1 LKEIKSSPLTDRLKF
16 TLALRHSTAPSPST
30 PPHVTNPENFGNNN
44 HNHNSR
50 QTIFWH
56 HIPIFKNEKKTNSFH
71 WIVLSG
77 TGQQTTAQ
85 TSAEKP
91 EHYDLL
97 PRQKITAGHQV
108 RAI

>member
-1 LKEIKSSPLTDRLKF
+1 L
-16 TLALRHSTAPSPST
+16 
-30 PPHVTNPENFGNNN
+30 
-44 HNHNSR
+44 
-50 QTIFWH
+50 IF
-56 HIPIFKNEKKTNSFH
+56 ILFKKTKQNSFH

-85 TSAEKP
+85 TSVEKP

-97 PRQKITAGHQV
+97 PRQKITAGNQV

>member
-1 LKEIKSSPLTDRLKF
+1 LKNS
-16 TLALRHSTAPSPST
+16 
-30 PPHVTNPENFGNNN
+30 NN
-44 HNHNSR
+44 S
-50 QTIFWH
+50 QILIF
-56 HIPIFKNEKKTNSFH
+56 ILFKKPKQNSFH

-85 TSAEKP
+85 TSVEKP

-97 PRQKITAGHQV
+97 PRQKITAGNQV